1 MRPKLENPKDKLI
14 TVRCTSKQLE
24 MIKKV
29 AESKG
34 KKVSQMI
41 IDYFEMLDKKIK

>member
-14 TVRCTSKQLE
+14 TIRCTSNQLV

-29 AESKG
+29 AKSKG
-34 KKVSQMI
+34 KKVSQMV
-41 IDYFEMLDKKIK
+41 IDYFEQLDKDIK